1 MIKIRVT
8 KKFVD
13 RFTKEMRELGQ
24 IYEYSDERANYIVEQ
39 GYGEKVDSMP
49 KIETPHDIVSDEI
62 TE

>member
-1 MIKIRVT
+1 MTRIKVV

-24 IYEYSDERANYIVEQ
+24 IYEYSDERAEYIMEQ

-49 KIETPHDIVSDEI
+49 EIETPHDIVSDEI